1 MVGAA
6 RADHALSAPDFT
18 PTNKNLSGLLG
29 RWGALSRNFAS
40 LFRGV
45 LPVVV
50 VDRFRDDDEGSVWS
64 MEVLGPA
71 AVGGELPACMLANL
85 GDSVELELLALS
97 VRVPGLFN
105 LAGLVVCDLFT
116 PIDPYNPVVNNAA
129 GLFIP
134 GLITNAPFTFGVA
147 RGLSGSNPVVNSPGG
162 FTFDLPIQ
170 LTETGST
177 PDRNIVLGRV
187 LSFDPPIRVYR
198 DGQLA
203 VQLRA
208 AFPNFACS
216 FLYRERPTRTPIR

>member
-1 MVGAA
+1 MT
-6 RADHALSAPDFT
+6 SPDFI
-18 PTNKNLSGLLG
+18 PTSKNLSRLLG
-29 RWGALSRNFAS
+29 RWGALARNFA
-40 LFRGV
+40 LLYRAV

-50 VDRFRDDDEGSVWS
+50 VDRFRDDDEGSLWS
-64 MEVLGPA
+64 MEVLGPSP
-71 AVGGELPACMLANL
+71 VGGELPACMLANL
-85 GDSVELELLALS
+85 GDDVELELLALS

-116 PIDPYNPVVNNAA
+116 PIDPYNPVQNNTA
-129 GLFIP
+129 GLFVP
-134 GLITNAPFTFGVA
+134 GLITNAPFTFGVS
-147 RGLSGSNPVVNSPGG
+147 RGLSGTNPVVNSPGG

-177 PDRNIVLGRV
+177 PDRNIVMGRV
-187 LSFDPPIRVYR
+187 LTFDPPLRVYR

-208 AFPNFACS
+208 AFDGFACS